1 MQCELLHQEAM
12 SHNKEFK
19 AGNYVTH
26 MQSSLTITRRS
37 YVPHQEFKVDSLVY
51 EGH

>member
-19 AGNYVTH
+19 ADNYY
-26 MQSSLTITRRS
+26 
-37 YVPHQEFKVDSLVY
+37 YVPHQEFKVDPLVY
-51 EGH
+51 ERH